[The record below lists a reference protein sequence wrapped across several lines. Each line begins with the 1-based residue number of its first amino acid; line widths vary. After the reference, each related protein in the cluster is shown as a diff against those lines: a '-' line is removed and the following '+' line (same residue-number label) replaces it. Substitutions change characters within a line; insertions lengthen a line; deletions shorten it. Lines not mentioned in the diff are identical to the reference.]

1 MFSHMIRHFLRS
13 LLFDEQETR
22 RSQEFGVILSSS
34 WLLICSCDSPSCMY
48 FYLHPV
54 FVIKDSSAHRLIVVE
69 SDSRESVVVTLR
81 KVTNIHVNISPF
93 TQQHSFAYHCPN
105 VAQTLYA
112 WFSFWWVQTSE
123 SWTEGKKGRKTKQ
136 GGGVQKPG
144 VSMWIKQAHGDY
156 SVAMRHWG
164 SLRSCLQNEPMTAD

>member
-69 SDSRESVVVTLR
+69 SDSRESVVVTLG
-81 KVTNIHVNISPF
+81 KVTDIQSVNMS
-93 TQQHSFAYHCPN
+93 TYHRSLSSTVLPII
-105 VAQTLYA
+105 AQTLLKRCTRDSVFGECRPA
-112 WFSFWWVQTSE
+112 RAGQKERREEKQNREGVCKNQEFPCE
-123 SWTEGKKGRKTKQ
+123 SNKHM
-136 GGGVQKPG
+136 V
-144 VSMWIKQAHGDY
+144 II
-156 SVAMRHWG
+156 
-164 SLRSCLQNEPMTAD
+164 L